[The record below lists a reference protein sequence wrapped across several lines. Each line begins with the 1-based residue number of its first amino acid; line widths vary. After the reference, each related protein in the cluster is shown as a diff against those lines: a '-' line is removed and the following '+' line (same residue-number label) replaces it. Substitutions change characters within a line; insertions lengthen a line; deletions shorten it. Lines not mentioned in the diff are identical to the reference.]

1 MYIKASVNLK
11 IFRNNVID
19 VTYNVP
25 FDTKIFGSIPSEIT
39 PVMRLDDRIDEQAL
53 ADYDSFVTNIYA
65 MLSALFDV
73 VDIEQSNKSETS
85 WYFYLYAKNKNDG
98 ISTKFLIRLRLSDH
112 EYSKRHNARKER
124 EFVERKAQEYKRPK
138 EKLYQEWKI
147 KQIIVNNK
155 KYFSYDDAED
165 AIYDEL
171 EEYSKK
177 IFNKGI

>member
-19 VTYNVP
+19 VIYNVP

-39 PVMRLDDRIDEQAL
+39 PVMQLDDRIDEQAL

-65 MLSALFDV
+65 MISALFDV
-73 VDIEQSNKSETS
+73 VDIEQSNKSKTS
-85 WYFYLYAKNKNDG
+85 WYFYLYAKNKNDD

-124 EFVERKAQEYKRPK
+124 EFVERKALSGMEDKANYC
-138 EKLYQEWKI
+138 
-147 KQIIVNNK
+147 KQ
-155 KYFSYDDAED
+155 
-165 AIYDEL
+165 
-171 EEYSKK
+171 
-177 IFNKGI
+177 